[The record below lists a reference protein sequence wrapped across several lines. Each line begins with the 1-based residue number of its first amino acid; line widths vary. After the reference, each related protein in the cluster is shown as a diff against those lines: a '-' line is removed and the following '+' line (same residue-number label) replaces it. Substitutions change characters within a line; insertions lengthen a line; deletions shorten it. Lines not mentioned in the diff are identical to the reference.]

1 MGYKMQRHIED
12 RFFAKTVTTKSRDY
26 FGKIFHDSCLGRF
39 LYASGIQK
47 TDSCND
53 ANSKML
59 KINLFMYNV
68 EN

>member
-39 LYASGIQK
+39 LYASGTLKTMQTQK
-47 TDSCND
+47 C
-53 ANSKML
+53 
-59 KINLFMYNV
+59 
-68 EN
+68 